1 MMEGFS
7 EEEDQFF
14 DACEDNTSVFDT
26 GSDRPQNLDFSSRAT
41 DFVPAGIGF
50 EVWVKNPESIH
61 ERRDKFLKWMGL
73 SSDEKE
79 EGSICDGM
87 EVDVERI
94 MGNGGAVFRDSG
106 FDDGYS
112 SSQSSLSYCSN
123 EAIKLLDGA
132 LEENLAC
139 RIKNLEDELGR
150 DGLLRRLREVGS
162 NRLIPIEE
170 FERTLGL
177 SPLIQRV
184 MRREVQEIC
193 NSEEVMKQVRRGW
206 WRKLGALA
214 CIVDKQVESS
224 SVKSYDSPPIV
235 GASNE
240 VVRVRHYRKR
250 SKELSA
256 LYVGQDILAHKGSI
270 LTMKFSLDGQYLA
283 SAGEDGVVRI
293 WQVTESERSEEFRVP
308 DVDPSFVYFTTNHL
322 SELVPL
328 HVEIEKMGKLK
339 SLRKAP
345 GTACVIFPQKVFWI
359 SEKPLHEFHGHS
371 DDVLD
376 LSWSKN
382 KFLLSSSVDN
392 TVRLWRVGSDQCQK
406 VFSHNNYVTSV
417 EFNPVDEDY
426 FISGSIDGKVRI
438 WSIPG
443 CQVVDWTEVR
453 EIVTAVCYRP
463 DGKGGIVGSM
473 SGICYFYD
481 ASDNRLQLNAHICL
495 QGKKKSPFKR
505 ITAFQFSPSDP
516 NRLMVSSADS
526 QLRILR
532 GIDVIG
538 KYRGIRNSRNQI
550 SASFTSDGT
559 HIIAASEDSNIYL
572 WNNACQDRRSQIKSN
587 WSCERFFSNNVSVT
601 IPWCGMTCGNSV
613 FSNVLGT
620 PSSLALSTN
629 QPKCGLENGSQRQRQ
644 GSCGK
649 APFRSPD
656 FSLSHGLFSDPFP
669 RGSATWPEEKL
680 PSPSSLL
687 ASSAMSKSQYKFLK
701 MSCQNAFSSPHA
713 WGLVIVTGSWDGRI
727 KSFQNYGLP
736 IHI

>member
-14 DACEDNTSVFDT
+14 DAREDNTSVSDS
-26 GSDRPQNLDFSSRAT
+26 GSDRPENLGFSSRAT
-41 DFVPAGIGF
+41 DFVPVGIGF
-50 EVWVKNPESIH
+50 EVWVKDPESIH

-73 SSDEKE
+73 GSDEKE
-79 EGSICDGM
+79 EGSQDGNFDAM

-94 MGNGGAVFRDSG
+94 MGNSGAVLRNSG

-112 SSQSSLSYCSN
+112 SSQSSMSCWSN
-123 EAIKLLDGA
+123 EAIELLDGA
-132 LEENLAC
+132 LKENLAC
-139 RIKNLEDELGR
+139 RIKNLDDGIEFIADELGQN
-150 DGLLRRLREVGS
+150 GLLTSFHEVGS
-162 NRLIPIEE
+162 NRLIPSEE

-193 NSEEVMKQVRRGW
+193 NSEEVMKQVKRGW
-206 WRKLGALA
+206 LRRLGALS
-214 CIVDKQVESS
+214 CIVDRQVESGS
-224 SVKSYDSPPIV
+224 EKSDDSHPIV

-240 VVRVRHYRKR
+240 VVRVRPYRKQ

-270 LTMKFSLDGQYLA
+270 LTMKFSPDGQYLA

-308 DVDPSFVYFTTNHL
+308 DVDPSFVYFTGNHL

-339 SLRKAP
+339 SLRKAS
-345 GTACVIFPQKVFWI
+345 GAACVIFPQKVFWI
-359 SEKPLHEFHGHS
+359 SENPLHEFHGHNGE
-371 DDVLD
+371 VLD

-392 TVRLWRVGSDQCQK
+392 TVRLWRVGSDQCLK
-406 VFSHNNYVTSV
+406 IFSHNNYVTSV
-417 EFNPVDEDY
+417 EFNPVDDDY

-443 CQVVDWTEVR
+443 CQVVAWTEVR

-463 DGKGGIVGSM
+463 DGKGGIIGSM

-481 ASDNRLQLNAHICL
+481 ASDNRLQLHAHICL

-516 NRLMVSSADS
+516 NILMVSSADS
-526 QLRILR
+526 QLRILH

-538 KYRGIRNSRNQI
+538 KYRGLRNSRNQI

-559 HIIAASEDSNIYL
+559 HIIAVSEDSNIYM
-572 WNNACQDRRSQIKSN
+572 WNNTCQDGRSQTKSN
-587 WSCERFFSNNVSVT
+587 WS
-601 IPWCGMTCGNSV
+601 
-613 FSNVLGT
+613 
-620 PSSLALSTN
+620 
-629 QPKCGLENGSQRQRQ
+629 
-644 GSCGK
+644 
-649 APFRSPD
+649 
-656 FSLSHGLFSDPFP
+656 
-669 RGSATWPEEKL
+669 
-680 PSPSSLL
+680 
-687 ASSAMSKSQYKFLK
+687 
-701 MSCQNAFSSPHA
+701 
-713 WGLVIVTGSWDGRI
+713 
-727 KSFQNYGLP
+727 
-736 IHI
+736 